1 MVYGLHGEE
10 DIMISRLHSTCKKFC
25 IVRKFTSL
33 GVNMV
38 IRFLL

>member
-10 DIMISRLHSTCKKFC
+10 DIMVSRLHSKKFC

-38 IRFLL
+38 RKLTW

>member
-10 DIMISRLHSTCKKFC
+10 DIMVSRLHSKKFC
-25 IVRKFTSL
+25 IVRKFTSV

-38 IRFLL
+38 RKLKW

>member
-10 DIMISRLHSTCKKFC
+10 DIMVSRLHSKKFC
-25 IVRKFTSL
+25 IVRKFASL

-38 IRFLL
+38 RKLTW